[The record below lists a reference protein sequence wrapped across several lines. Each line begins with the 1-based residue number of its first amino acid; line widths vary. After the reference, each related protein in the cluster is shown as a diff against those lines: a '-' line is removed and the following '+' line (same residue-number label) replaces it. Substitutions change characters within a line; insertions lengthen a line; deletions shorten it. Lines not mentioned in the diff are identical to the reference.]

1 MVECTNINI
10 RGRWVGNLSSLS
22 FLMSIT
28 ILILVKADAIQD
40 DIQLFKHCTKPIQF
54 LYYTSKDFNT
64 NVYEYHVSLVFK
76 IST

>member
-40 DIQLFKHCTKPIQF
+40 DIQLFKHCTKSIQF
-54 LYYTSKDFNT
+54 LYHTLNYMNT
-64 NVYEYHVSLVFK
+64 NVYVYHMSLV
-76 IST
+76 IEI